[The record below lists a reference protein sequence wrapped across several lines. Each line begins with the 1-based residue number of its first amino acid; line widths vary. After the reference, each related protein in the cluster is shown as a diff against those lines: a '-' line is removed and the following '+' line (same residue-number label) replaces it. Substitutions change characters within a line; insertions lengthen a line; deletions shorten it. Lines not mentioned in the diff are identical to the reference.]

1 MMFFKNI
8 FKSTIQIIFY
18 NIILSVSLVAILILI
33 NQYYSLKSFAFKHQ
47 DTANKIHERF
57 INNDLSSFNYIS
69 NIEIEIITSN
79 DIYTL
84 IDNRFVLTNYKIESL
99 DFLNILISPNIF
111 INIPNYTMY
120 HFDNV
125 IIRMNAQ
132 HTTFFA
138 SIFYVLL
145 IVILVVMNF
154 LFYIIVKKNIISMN
168 NLKISAQEYAL
179 SERTMS
185 YLIGILHHKLNTPL
199 KVLATKSRVLIETI
213 INNNIPEYIKEKSEW
228 DYVQIDNSLKTIF
241 NVTSKLKTYNALS
254 QNELNLYKLFTISK
268 ETSDILKDDEFEID
282 IDYKSKMFEI
292 NKLHLTSHEIIHI
305 FINQIK
311 CSLVLLADKISIKVL
326 KSDKEYVTILYRDN
340 GNKINKNIF
349 DLLKKQTSIANI
361 NRSTTDVDYFDL
373 ILNFNI
379 INSNKRSSIKIL
391 ESEDIGNTF
400 EIKLPIIKKKFKK

>member
-1 MMFFKNI
+1 MPDNLKSQISLIEEMIKKGENPEPPTGEEKNLLIHRPDYITRYLQKFGGNSAFKWATHI
-8 FKSTIQIIFY
+8 WEERKYETIIDFIEELTQY
-18 NIILSVSLVAILILI
+18 KEWKPSDSVWKFI
-33 NQYYSLKSFAFKHQ
+33 NQLKDGFQSC
-47 DTANKIHERF
+47 IG
-57 INNDLSSFNYIS
+57 NNYFV
-69 NIEIEIITSN
+69 
-79 DIYTL
+79 
-84 IDNRFVLTNYKIESL
+84 DNFSIKKDENTVFCLFFFTTHIKGFEKIESL

-199 KVLATKSRVLIETI
+199 KVLATKSRVLIRTI

-326 KSDKEYVTILYRDN
+326 KSDKEYVTILYTDN

-349 DLLKKQTSIANI
+349 DI
-361 NRSTTDVDYFDL
+361 NTL
-373 ILNFNI
+373 
-379 INSNKRSSIKIL
+379 SSIV
-391 ESEDIGNTF
+391 
-400 EIKLPIIKKKFKK
+400 KFSNLSLGINEP